1 MTIQLNEDLMYLT
14 KRRARGDG
22 LKPRERIAINLFWR
36 KGVKVP
42 VLARAFNVSKN
53 TIYYKCLT
61 GLASSY
67 PSGMSNLAE
76 ETNDLIERLGAE
88 EAYKKYVTPKM
99 IKAVNDELEREDA
112 ERNDAGT
119 AD

>member
-1 MTIQLNEDLMYLT
+1 MTIQLNEDLIYLT
-14 KRRARGDG
+14 KRRPRGDG

-36 KGVKVP
+36 RGVKVP

-61 GLASSY
+61 GQANSY
-67 PSGMSNLAE
+67 PSGSLAE
-76 ETNDLIERLGAE
+76 ETNDLIERLGVE
-88 EAYKKYVTPKM
+88 EAYKRYVTPKM
-99 IKAVNDELEREDA
+99 IKDVNDEMEREDA
-112 ERNDAGT
+112 ARNDTGS

>member
-36 KGVKVP
+36 RGVKVP

-76 ETNDLIERLGAE
+76 ETNDLIERLGVE
-88 EAYKKYVTPKM
+88 EAYKRYVTPKM
-99 IKAVNDELEREDA
+99 IKAVNEEMEREDDV
-112 ERNDAGT
+112 RSTD
-119 AD
+119 